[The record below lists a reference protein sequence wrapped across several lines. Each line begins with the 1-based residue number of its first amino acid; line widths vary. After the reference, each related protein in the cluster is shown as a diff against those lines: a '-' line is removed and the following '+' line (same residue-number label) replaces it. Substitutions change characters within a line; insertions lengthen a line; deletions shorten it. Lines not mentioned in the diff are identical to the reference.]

1 MPWQSQGCRTRQ
13 ARAKPGLG
21 FARLLTAF
29 VCPDVQLLRQLWD
42 HQEGPPALALL
53 GFEYVSKDMVS
64 DVQDILP
71 FGTQQVTDCV
81 RRA

>member
-1 MPWQSQGCRTRQ
+1 MPGRSHGCSTRQ

-21 FARLLTAF
+21 FAQLLTTF
-29 VCPDVQLLRQLWD
+29 VRPDVQLLRQLGD

-53 GFEYVSKDMVS
+53 GFEDVSKDMVS
-64 DVQDILP
+64 DVQDIFP
-71 FGTQQVTDCV
+71 FGTQQVADCV